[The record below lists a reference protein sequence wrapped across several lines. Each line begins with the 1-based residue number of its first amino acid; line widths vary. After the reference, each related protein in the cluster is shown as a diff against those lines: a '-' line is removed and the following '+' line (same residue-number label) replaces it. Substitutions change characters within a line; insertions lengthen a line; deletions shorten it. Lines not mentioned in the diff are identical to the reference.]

1 VRVAGRLPKAVAG
14 ASLRARVMAAAAILV
29 AVISLVT
36 GVLGTTL
43 LHSYLQGRADAQL
56 RDFAAVATRVL
67 GRSHLP
73 ARPPG
78 PGQALPAQFLVEVV
92 SADGTVQRAE
102 TPLGAAA
109 APRLSAAQL
118 RDGGTP
124 FTAAAA
130 GAPGHS
136 WRVLV
141 QPLSGGRHAV
151 VAFSLDNLTST
162 VTRLEIADA
171 LAGAVAIAVLSGAGL
186 PLVRASLA
194 PLSRI
199 EATAAAIAG
208 GDLSRRISHP
218 SRRTEVGRL
227 ADALN
232 VMLGRIEAAYDAR
245 AAGEAQARRSE
256 DRMRQFVADASH
268 ELRTPLTSV
277 RGLAEF
283 GLQQGRSASAGELL
297 RLMSLIQ
304 NEAGRMSRL
313 VEDLLVLARVDT
325 GRPLDR
331 APVDLASIA
340 AQAVQ
345 AARVVSPGRPVT
357 LAAGA
362 DPVIVDADEERLR
375 QVIDNLIGNAIQHT
389 PAGSPVTVS
398 VNSTAVTG
406 TAVTGTAV
414 TGTGRIGEIIVADRG
429 PGMTAEQAAHV
440 FERFY
445 RTDDARARA
454 RGGTGLGLSIAAALV
469 AAHGGDITV
478 DTQPGQG
485 AAFRVRLPL
494 AGGAEG
500 GPGQPVPGA

>member
-1 VRVAGRLPKAVAG
+1 
-14 ASLRARVMAAAAILV
+14 MAAAAILV
-29 AVISLVT
+29 AVTSLVT
-36 GVLGTTL
+36 GFLGTAL

-73 ARPPG
+73 VRPAG
-78 PGQALPAQFLVEVV
+78 PGQTLPTQFLVEVV
-92 SADGTVQRAE
+92 GAGGKVQRAE
-102 TPLGAAA
+102 TPLDDAAG
-109 APRLSAAQL
+109 PRLSAAQL
-118 RDGGTP
+118 SEGGSP

-151 VAFSLDNLTST
+151 IAFSLDNLNST

-171 LAGAVAIAVLSGAGL
+171 LAGAVAIAVLAGVGL

-208 GDLSRRISHP
+208 GDLSRRIDHP

-227 ADALN
+227 ADALDI
-232 VMLGRIEAAYDAR
+232 MLGRIEAAYDAR
-245 AAGEAQARRSE
+245 AQGETQALRSE
-256 DRMRQFVADASH
+256 DRMRRFVADASH

-283 GLQQGRSASAGELL
+283 GLQQGRAASPDELL
-297 RLMSLIQ
+297 RLMTLIQ

-313 VEDLLVLARVDT
+313 VEDLLVLARFDA

-331 APVDLASIA
+331 RHVDLASIA

-345 AARVVSPGRPVT
+345 AARIVSPGRPVT
-357 LAAGA
+357 LRAG

-389 PAGSPVTVS
+389 PPPSPVTVS
-398 VNSTAVTG
+398 VTG
-406 TAVTGTAV
+406 ATG
-414 TGTGRIGEIIVADRG
+414 IGEITVADNG
-429 PGMTAEQAAHV
+429 PGMTADQAARV

-445 RTDDARARA
+445 RTDSARGRA

-469 AAHGGDITV
+469 AAHDGDIAV
-478 DTQPGQG
+478 DTRPGQG
-485 AAFRVRLPL
+485 AAFHVRLPL
-494 AGGAEG
+494 AAGTES
-500 GPGQPVPGA
+500 GPEQAVPGA

>member
-1 VRVAGRLPKAVAG
+1 MRVAGRLRKGVAD
-14 ASLRARVMAAAAILV
+14 ASLRIRVMAAAALLV
-29 AVISLVT
+29 ALISLVT

-67 GRSHLP
+67 GKSHLP
-73 ARPPG
+73 PRPPG
-78 PGQALPAQFLVEVV
+78 PGQTLPAQFLVEVV

-102 TPLGAAA
+102 TPLGAPG
-109 APRLSAAQL
+109 APRLSSAQL

-124 FTAAAA
+124 FTTAAAS
-130 GAPGHS
+130 APGHS

-141 QPLSGGRHAV
+141 KPLSGGRHAV
-151 VAFSLDNLTST
+151 IAFSLDGLTST

-171 LAGAVAIAVLSGAGL
+171 LAGAVAIAVLAGVGL

-208 GDLSRRISHP
+208 GDLSRRIDHP

-227 ADALN
+227 AEALN
-232 VMLGRIEAAYDAR
+232 IMLGRIEAAYDAR

-283 GLQQGRSASAGELL
+283 GLQQGGAASAAELL
-297 RLMSLIQ
+297 RLMTLIQ

-325 GRPLDR
+325 GRPLER
-331 APVDLASIA
+331 RPVDLASIA

-345 AARVVSPGRPVT
+345 AARIVSPGRPVT

-362 DPVIVDADEERLR
+362 DPVIVYADEERLR
-375 QVIDNLIGNAIQHT
+375 QVIDNLIGNAVQHT
-389 PAGSPVTVS
+389 PAGSPVSVS
-398 VNSTAVTG
+398 VDST
-406 TAVTGTAV
+406 
-414 TGTGRIGEIIVADRG
+414 TGTGEITVADRG
-429 PGMTAEQAAHV
+429 PGMTAEQAARV

-469 AAHGGDITV
+469 AAHDGDITV

-500 GPGQPVPGA
+500 GPEQPVPGA